1 MNVKKIAIQVVLVL
15 AVVFLTFKIYNSIM
29 EPVRFKAVVA
39 QREDIIKERLG
50 YIKTLEIEY
59 KKVNGKYTGGFDTL
73 IDFYN
78 NGIMPLVLKHGSVPD
93 TLTELQAL
101 DMGIITRDT
110 TEIAI
115 KDTLFVGLEKFNINS
130 IEYVPFTNNK
140 VKFTL
145 KSGFVTRAN
154 FQIPVFEVRCQMKD
168 YLSDI
173 KQQELLKNEINL
185 IKDDEKFPGL
195 ILGSLEEPT
204 TDGNW

>member
-145 KSGFVTRAN
+145 QSGFVTRAN

-185 IKDDEKFPGL
+185 IKEDEKFPGL

>member
-185 IKDDEKFPGL
+185 IKEDEKFPGL

>member
-1 MNVKKIAIQVVLVL
+1 MNVKRLAIQVVLLL
-15 AVVFLTFKIYNSIM
+15 AVIFLTYKIYNSIM

-39 QREDIIKERLG
+39 QRENVIKERLG
-50 YIKTLEIEY
+50 QIKTLEVEY
-59 KKVNGKYTGGFDTL
+59 RKINGKYTGGFDTL

-101 DMGIITRDT
+101 EMGIITRDT

-115 KDTLFVGLEKFNINS
+115 KDTLFKNLEDFNINA
-130 IEYVPFTNNK
+130 IQYVPFTHNK
-140 VKFTL
+140 VKFKLQAGT
-145 KSGFVTRAN
+145 VMRAN
-154 FQIPVFEVRCQMKD
+154 FNIPVFEVRCKMED
-168 YLSDI
+168 YLADI
-173 KQQELLKNEINL
+173 KQQDLLHNEINL
-185 IKDDEKFPGL
+185 IKEDDKFPGL

>member
-1 MNVKKIAIQVVLVL
+1 MNVKRLGIQIVLVL
-15 AVVFLTFKIYNSIM
+15 AVIFLTFKIYNSIM
-29 EPVRFKAVVA
+29 EPVRFKSTIAK
-39 QREDIIKERLG
+39 REDVIKERLG

-59 KKVNGKYTGGFDTL
+59 RKINSNYTGGFDTL

-101 DMGIITRDT
+101 EMGIITRDT

-115 KDTLFVGLEKFNINS
+115 KDTLFQGIEDFNINK
-130 IEYVPFTNNK
+130 IEFVPFTHNK
-140 VKFTL
+140 IKFLL
-145 KSGFVTRAN
+145 KAGSVIRAN
-154 FQIPVFEVRCQMKD
+154 FKIPVFEARCEMKD

-173 KQQELLKNEINL
+173 EQQDLLKNEIS
-185 IKDDEKFPGL
+185 IIIEEEKFPGL
-195 ILGSLEEPT
+195 ILGSMEEPS